1 MAHSPKAN
9 RPGAAAR
16 AGRAGPEADRAAS
29 IDARGGRA
37 ADPGEVV
44 VTCPDSFGHHVPLPP
59 GLSVGSIRRAIQ
71 HIEREMVDLVEM
83 YYEQGAGLGT
93 VIRVLAANALDS
105 YSEYE
110 KSRHLDDA
118 QQRFPDLRR
127 RRGGSPPP
135 PEHCLESKASKR
147 PWAVQSHY
155 DHPGWYI
162 IWRYLVDPT
171 ESIEPGKPVIIW
183 RVDVAFLTKDD
194 WKYEPSTAT
203 HGRGGRTH
211 TFGLRNAAEKLR
223 TKAVYSRRDIRLA
236 GSKPVPL
243 NHNGGP

>member
-1 MAHSPKAN
+1 MV
-9 RPGAAAR
+9 RP
-16 AGRAGPEADRAAS
+16 EDF
-29 IDARGGRA
+29 
-37 ADPGEVV
+37 DP
-44 VTCPDSFGHHVPLPP
+44 HVPLPP
-59 GLSVGSIRRAIQ
+59 GLTVSAIRRAVEYV
-71 HIEREMVDLVEM
+71 EREMGDLVEI
-83 YYEQGAGLGT
+83 YHEQANIFSAIVGIYGA
-93 VIRVLAANALDS
+93 RALDAC
-105 YSEYE
+105 SEYE

-127 RRGGSPPP
+127 RHSGSPPP

-162 IWRYLVDPT
+162 VWRYLVDPT
-171 ESIEPGKPVIIW
+171 ESSEPGKPVIVW

-211 TFGLRNAAEKLR
+211 TFGLKQAAQKLQ

-236 GSKPVPL
+236 GGKPVPL
-243 NHNGGP
+243 NHNGDS